1 MLCCAVELLYVVT
14 FIVRH
19 VTAYGKKYKY
29 MCCFVDK
36 CVVCV
41 VCSVCVVCVVC
52 VLFENCI

>member
-1 MLCCAVELLYVVT
+1 MVT

>member
-1 MLCCAVELLYVVT
+1 MVSRVT

-19 VTAYGKKYKY
+19 INYVTAYGKKYKY

-41 VCSVCVVCVVC
+41 GV
-52 VLFENCI
+52 